1 MIRHIALLTFAPGT
15 GQEEIGRIE
24 SALAGLPDRLPGLR
38 RYAYGRDLGIDAG
51 NADFAVVA
59 DLDDEAAYA
68 EYRDDPEHRRIIT
81 EMIRPVL
88 AGRTAVQF
96 RV

>member
-1 MIRHIALLTFAPGT
+1 MIRHVALLTFAPGT
-15 GQEEIGRIE
+15 SDEAIERIA
-24 SALAGLPDRLPGLR
+24 SALSGLPDRLPGLR
-38 RYAYGRDLGIDAG
+38 HYAFGRDLGVDAG

-81 EMIRPVL
+81 ELIRPVL